1 MPEPDDRAAS
11 GVREPDEVAA
21 SGVPEPDELVA
32 WRGFCRR
39 IEALGERILGDDF
52 PNGPDD
58 RPEGIAHLA
67 EQVACWLGWA
77 IGHGDPAA
85 PFFHRSND
93 LVTQWGGPN
102 QDNAYHHAR
111 IDPARRY
118 RIRGRMHSCEDFAL
132 TLRAGFMH
140 MPTWGTKKSVVAS
153 ERGIR
158 RGDDFELLLGG
169 DGSDPAWIQ
178 IPEGVTTVSL
188 REYYLDWS
196 AQEPAVFA
204 IECLDEVPAP
214 ARLAAPEVAA
224 QLEHALAQT
233 ERSLVHWNEYL
244 REHRAKGRDNHFA
257 LPMKVAKGLDAA
269 RYAFCFWS
277 LGQGEALLVETDVP
291 KARYWGLQLATL
303 GWFEPVDPVHRITS
317 RNQGQLAVDADGR
330 VRIVLA
336 HEDPGTPNWL
346 DCAGRREGLLTFRW
360 FWPQADPSPTTRVVP
375 FRELARALPAGTPRI
390 DAEARRREIRA
401 RKEHLAWRFRT

>member
-1 MPEPDDRAAS
+1 M
-11 GVREPDEVAA
+11 REPDEL
-21 SGVPEPDELVA
+21 SA
-32 WRGFCRR
+32 WRAFCGRL
-39 IEALGERILGDDF
+39 EALGERILGSEF
-52 PNGPDD
+52 PNGPAD

-77 IGHGDPAA
+77 IGHCDPAA

-118 RIRGRMHSCEDFAL
+118 RIRGSMHACEDFVL

-140 MPTWGTKKSVVAS
+140 MPTWGTKAALTAS
-153 ERGIR
+153 ERGIA
-158 RGDDFELLLGG
+158 RGDAFELLLGG
-169 DGSDPAWIQ
+169 DGSDPGWIQ

-196 AQEPAVFA
+196 AEEPAVFA

-214 ARLAAPEVAA
+214 ARLSGPELAA
-224 QLEHALAQT
+224 QLEHAITQI
-233 ERSLVHWNEYL
+233 ERSLVHWNDYL
-244 REHRAKGRDNHFA
+244 REHRAKGIDNQFA
-257 LPMKVAKGLDAA
+257 LPMKVAKGLDVA
-269 RYAFCFWS
+269 RYMFCFWS
-277 LGQGEALLVETDVP
+277 LAPDEALLVETDLP

-317 RNQGQLAVDADGR
+317 RNQNQLQVDPDGQVR
-330 VRIVLA
+330 VVLA
-336 HEDPGTPNWL
+336 HEDPGVSNWL
-346 DCAGRREGLLTFRW
+346 DSAGRREGLATFRW
-360 FWPQADPSPTTRVVP
+360 FWPESDPSPRTRVVP
-375 FRELARALPAGTPRI
+375 LRELAALLPAGTPRV
-390 DAEARRREIRA
+390 DAAARRREIRA